1 MAREYSAR
9 KRILVTGGA
18 GFLGSHLCDALLA
31 RGYDVL
37 CVDNLFTGTKDN
49 VAHLAGHPQFEFMR
63 HDVTWPLYVEVDE
76 IYNLAAQSHVKISFE
91 TPEYTANADGL
102 GVLRMLDDPN
112 VYCVDVMKQLSAV
125 QGAITKVNDKV
136 LRSHIKD
143 HVATAIL
150 RGDTDHIVDE
160 LMEALKYKG

>member
-1 MAREYSAR
+1 MATAEALPGGVAQSADECLHLDSETR
-9 KRILVTGGA
+9 KDAVRRLKGA
-18 GFLGSHLCDALLA
+18 YG
-31 RGYDVL
+31 
-37 CVDNLFTGTKDN
+37 
-49 VAHLAGHPQFEFMR
+49 HLA
-63 HDVTWPLYVEVDE
+63 
-76 IYNLAAQSHVKISFE
+76 
-91 TPEYTANADGL
+91 